1 MEKCER
7 CEKIKRDVFR
17 RAEHGLVVCTQCH
30 QEIMRSGSQSGLV
43 RIPRD
48 LYKGEES
55 PSSED

>member
-7 CEKIKRDVFR
+7 CEKEKRDVFR
-17 RAEHGLVVCTQCH
+17 RAEHGKVVCTECH

-43 RIPRD
+43 RIPRH
-48 LYKGEES
+48 LYQDKES